1 MSSTEQNPIH
11 IDVKTQY
18 LDDQS
23 DPDNQRFVFS
33 YFITI
38 TNNDEEA
45 VQLLRR
51 HWTITDGDQ
60 KTQEVEG
67 EGVIGEQPMINPGD
81 SFSYTSGTIIATE
94 VGSMRGFY
102 TMRTLSGTEFD
113 TPIPT
118 FTLAL
123 PNSLH

>member
-1 MSSTEQNPIH
+1 MMKRCNCCAGTGS
-11 IDVKTQY
+11 
-18 LDDQS
+18 
-23 DPDNQRFVFS
+23 
-33 YFITI
+33 
-38 TNNDEEA
+38 
-45 VQLLRR
+45 
-51 HWTITDGDQ
+51 DGDQ

-81 SFSYTSGTIIATE
+81 SFSYTSGTILATE